1 MHRDFDSLEKLA
13 NHLKELMINDEL
25 YLSYFRWKQRYTVE
39 LGHLDGSSVIYV
51 AY

>member
-25 YLSYFRWKQRYTVE
+25 DISAGSNDTLLSS
-39 LGHLDGSSVIYV
+39 GI
-51 AY
+51 